1 MEEGEPGPFFM
12 KAEKAHL
19 PAEATMVALP
29 GHLQAVKV
37 LLQLFGR
44 GEGGRVQQLA
54 ERSLALCQG
63 RSEMQEDAAD
73 AVMLM
78 GELAYSAGDPARGQ
92 ELHEQALAVFH
103 NLDTP
108 KAAAWAL
115 LDLGRQTYMRGDLVR
130 ARELHEKSVAMWRC
144 LDDRSI
150 LGVSLDNLGAVL
162 IPLGELERS
171 RALLLE
177 SLSILLELKSS
188 VVDWPV
194 VDLGIWAQA
203 WRQPVRAVR
212 LLGAADTLRQPTGR
226 SVAVRQRR
234 EYDRAVASLRA
245 QLGEEAFAA
254 AWCEGQALSLAQAAA
269 LAMSDE
275 P

>member
-1 MEEGEPGPFFM
+1 
-12 KAEKAHL
+12 
-19 PAEATMVALP
+19 
-29 GHLQAVKV
+29 
-37 LLQLFGR
+37 
-44 GEGGRVQQLA
+44 VQRLA

-63 RSEMQEDAAD
+63 RSEMQEDAAN

-115 LDLGRQTYMRGDLVR
+115 LDLGRQTYMRATWCVPGSSM
-130 ARELHEKSVAMWRC
+130 KSPWRC
-144 LDDRSI
+144 ALPGRPIDSGRLAGQSCE
-150 LGVSLDNLGAVL
+150 VL

-171 RALLLE
+171 RALLVE

-188 VVDWPV
+188 VVDWAV

-203 WRQPVRAVR
+203 WGQPVRAVR

-234 EYDRAVASLRA
+234 EYGPRCGLAACPIGRGGIRRCVAR
-245 QLGEEAFAA
+245 
-254 AWCEGQALSLAQAAA
+254 GQALTLQQAAA